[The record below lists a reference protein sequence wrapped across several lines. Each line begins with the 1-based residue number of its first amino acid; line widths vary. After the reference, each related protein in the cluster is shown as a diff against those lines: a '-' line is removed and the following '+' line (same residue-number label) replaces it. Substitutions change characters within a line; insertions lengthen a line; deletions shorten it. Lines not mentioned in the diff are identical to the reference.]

1 MVAGNKMQRITKRD
15 GVDYAAKLKL
25 LRGSA
30 VEEGRPTKNNVTTAK
45 GNEFVLGIGESSLQY
60 KNYISALCAVTA
72 AGAAFWWYKRKK
84 RGNFPT
90 KFMQPPPGAPV
101 PIAQDTQEDLTN
113 VTELRDEM
121 ARASE
126 PPPTPPPKRNVY
138 WIHIAICLALLGAS
152 GAIYFKYGRK

>member
-45 GNEFVLGIGESSLQY
+45 GNEFVPPGVWESILQY

-72 AGAAFWWYKRKK
+72 AGAAFWWDKRKK
-84 RGNFPT
+84 RGNFPSCSISNCPLGGE
-90 KFMQPPPGAPV
+90 KNQPKNQPLG
-101 PIAQDTQEDLTN
+101 
-113 VTELRDEM
+113 
-121 ARASE
+121 SE
-126 PPPTPPPKRNVY
+126 RL
-138 WIHIAICLALLGAS
+138 HLS
-152 GAIYFKYGRK
+152 RF